1 MKHEKNNSLAW
12 AVLFILFSMLGMT
25 FLSLFG
31 YFLFAFLLWMVGGK
45 LDFNIVEIIT
55 YTKIGV
61 FGGGVVGFGVVLMK
75 LLKVK
80 GF

>member
-1 MKHEKNNSLAW
+1 MEKNNKLTW
-12 AVLFILFSMLGMT
+12 AFLFIVFSIPGMT

-31 YFLFAFLLWMVGGK
+31 YFLFAFLLWMVGGE
-45 LDFNIVEIIT
+45 LDFNMVEIMT
-55 YTKIGV
+55 YIKIGV

-75 LLKVK
+75 LLKIK

>member
-1 MKHEKNNSLAW
+1 MKKNNSLAW
-12 AVLFILFSMLGMT
+12 AVLFIFFSMSGMT

-31 YFLFAFLLWMVGGK
+31 CFLFAFLLWMVGGE

>member
-1 MKHEKNNSLAW
+1 MGKNNKLTW
-12 AVLFILFSMLGMT
+12 AVLFMAFSMLGMT

-31 YFLFAFLLWMVGGK
+31 YFLFAFLLWMVGGE
-45 LDFNIVEIIT
+45 LNFNMVEIIT

-61 FGGGVVGFGVVLMK
+61 FGGCVAGFGVVLMK